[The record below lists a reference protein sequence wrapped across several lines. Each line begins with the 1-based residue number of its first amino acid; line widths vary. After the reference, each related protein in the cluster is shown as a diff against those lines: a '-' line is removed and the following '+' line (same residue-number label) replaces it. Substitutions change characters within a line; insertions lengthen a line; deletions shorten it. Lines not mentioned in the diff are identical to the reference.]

1 MTEKTEEDNI
11 NIKENEIIE
20 KPKQKLS
27 PRKQQKKDDKIV
39 FKYIIKLH
47 SKNIGIKASFRRNEK
62 DDRNK

>member
-1 MTEKTEEDNI
+1 MTEKTEEDKI

-39 FKYIIKLH
+39 FKYIIQIKLKKH
-47 SKNIGIKASFRRNEK
+47 RNQSIF
-62 DDRNK
+62 

>member
-20 KPKQKLS
+20 KQKPKLS

-39 FKYIIKLH
+39 FKYILKLH
-47 SKNIGIKASFRRNEK
+47 
-62 DDRNK
+62 

>member
-27 PRKQQKKDDKIV
+27 PRIQLKKDDKIV

-47 SKNIGIKASFRRNEK
+47 
-62 DDRNK
+62 

>member
-39 FKYIIKLH
+39 FKYIIQIKL
-47 SKNIGIKASFRRNEK
+47 KLT
-62 DDRNK
+62 